1 MIHITGKSNCLPDFL
16 SRPFDDPL
24 FDIPYGVESK
34 QPLPSL
40 ISNISTPLSS
50 TKCISPMM
58 LRPRHR
64 APPLP
69 SSIDHAR
76 IDTDVRKAEFKS
88 AILHTADSPSSSQIL
103 TSPSPNN
110 FNCYDLKQE
119 QNNDPDIQRIITHL
133 SNPDTKSNSYF
144 SFIIK
149 NQLLHKLVTLSP
161 SSHLKTAVPYLPT
174 SMIKSL
180 LTAMHDDP
188 YQGGHFSTD
197 KIFSKLASRYWWPK
211 MRETIRRHV
220 QACTPCQQYNY
231 SRQKKAGHLH
241 PISPTATPYAVI
253 SMDFCGPFI
262 ESPKENKFVLV
273 ISDLFTRHVTA
284 IATPNNTAETT
295 AMTLYR
301 EIFCKYG
308 ICSTLIT
315 DQGSHFNNHLMAAL
329 THLFGYNHIY
339 STAYHPQTNAVTERF
354 NASMKV
360 QISKLQDKHHNNWD
374 DYLDPIIFAYN
385 TSKHKTTQFSPF
397 ELLFGRSPQLPID
410 PRPQFYTFDRPNICF
425 ENLQRIL
432 QVYHQQAKNNII
444 AQQKYNKERYDK
456 HRSNPHYHIGDR
468 VFTKIFPT
476 RGKLDPRYSSEPN
489 IITEIHHPTYSV
501 FNEYTGFEKQFHV
514 SDIRPIIPAY
524 EPGPNN

>member
-1 MIHITGKSNCLPDFL
+1 
-16 SRPFDDPL
+16 
-24 FDIPYGVESK
+24 
-34 QPLPSL
+34 
-40 ISNISTPLSS
+40 
-50 TKCISPMM
+50 
-58 LRPRHR
+58 
-64 APPLP
+64 
-69 SSIDHAR
+69 
-76 IDTDVRKAEFKS
+76 
-88 AILHTADSPSSSQIL
+88 
-103 TSPSPNN
+103 
-110 FNCYDLKQE
+110 
-119 QNNDPDIQRIITHL
+119 
-133 SNPDTKSNSYF
+133 
-144 SFIIK
+144 
-149 NQLLHKLVTLSP
+149 
-161 SSHLKTAVPYLPT
+161 
-174 SMIKSL
+174 MIKSL

-197 KIFSKLASRYWWPK
+197 KVFSKLASRYWWPK
-211 MRETIRRHV
+211 MRDTIRRHV
-220 QACTPCQQYNY
+220 QACTLCQQYNY
-231 SRQKKAGHLH
+231 SRHKKAGHLH
-241 PISPTATPYAVI
+241 PIPPTATPYAVI

-262 ESPKENKFVLV
+262 ESPRENKFVLV

-308 ICSTLIT
+308 VCSTLIT

-410 PRPQFYTFDRPNICF
+410 PRPQFYTFHRPNICF

-456 HRSNPHYHIGDR
+456 HRPNPHYHIGDR

-489 IITEIHHPTYSV
+489 IITEVHHPTYSV
-501 FNEYTGFEKQFHV
+501 FNEYTGVEKQFHV
-514 SDIRPIIPAY
+514 GDIRPIIPAY
-524 EPGPNN
+524 EPSPNN